1 MWDECRFLWDNFR
14 LQTLT
19 NQLPT
24 PLLDPARV
32 DCGRAEA
39 TPIQRDGFGRIG
51 ISATEFGHTKAVALG
66 PDVMAQLELAR
77 FGLLDQ

>member
-14 LQTLT
+14 LQILT

-51 ISATEFGHTKAVALG
+51 ISATEFGHTQLVALD
-66 PDVMAQLELAR
+66 PNLLAQLELAR
-77 FGLLDQ
+77 FGPLDQ

>member
-1 MWDECRFLWDNFR
+1 VWDECRFLWDNFR
-14 LQTLT
+14 LQILT

-51 ISATEFGHTKAVALG
+51 ISATEFGHTQLVALD
-66 PDVMAQLELAR
+66 PDFLAQLELAR
-77 FGLLDQ
+77 FGPLDQ

>member
-14 LQTLT
+14 LQILT

-24 PLLDPARV
+24 SLLDPARV

-39 TPIQRDGFGRIG
+39 TPIQRDGFGRNG
-51 ISATEFGHTKAVALG
+51 ISATEFGHTQAVALG
-66 PDVMAQLELAR
+66 PDVMAQLEPAR
-77 FGLLDQ
+77 FGPLDQ

>member
-14 LQTLT
+14 LQILT

-51 ISATEFGHTKAVALG
+51 ISATEFGHTQAVALG
-66 PDVMAQLELAR
+66 PDFLAQLELAR
-77 FGLLDQ
+77 FGPLDQ